1 MNVKGEKLYE
11 VIFNYICK
19 SLLGVKT
26 FKLQG
31 EVATDAQTKHKK
43 WMRQFGL

>member
-26 FKLQG
+26 LKLQS

>member
-11 VIFNYICK
+11 VVCSYICK

-26 FKLQG
+26 LKLQG
-31 EVATDAQTKHKK
+31 EVVTDAQTKHKK
-43 WMRQFGL
+43 